1 MDDASFV
8 RIAKALSDPTR
19 AAILRGIRE
28 AGEITCSGVCERFQ
42 RAQPTISHHLRVL
55 CDAGLI
61 KVREEGMFHVLAPR
75 EETLKAFAAGVLG
88 APAGKPRAKPARA
101 RKVAAPRAKPAPR
114 TKPSARPR
122 SKPR

>member
-1 MDDASFV
+1 MDDTSFV

-19 AAILRGIRE
+19 AAILREIRE

-75 EETLKAFAAGVLG
+75 EETLKAFAAGVVG
-88 APAGKPRAKPARA
+88 APAGKPRANPARA
-101 RKVAAPRAKPAPR
+101 RK
-114 TKPSARPR
+114 KPSARPR
-122 SKPR
+122 KKTR